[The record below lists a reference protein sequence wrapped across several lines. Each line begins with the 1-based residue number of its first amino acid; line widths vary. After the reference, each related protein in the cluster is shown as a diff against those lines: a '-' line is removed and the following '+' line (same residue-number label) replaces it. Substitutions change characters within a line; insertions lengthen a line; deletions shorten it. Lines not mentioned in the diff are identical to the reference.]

1 MPSEGAFAPSIAGSA
16 VLFCSPGLLSRQ
28 KDPVMN
34 KARNVPGNYCDFPM
48 CVFLADRVKSRLE
61 GIPCADSHSIG
72 SCHHLEAGCGKGL
85 RDEGRLKLEIH
96 YASH

>member
-34 KARNVPGNYCDFPM
+34 KARNVPGNSVIFRCAY
-48 CVFLADRVKSRLE
+48 FLQTV
-61 GIPCADSHSIG
+61 
-72 SCHHLEAGCGKGL
+72 
-85 RDEGRLKLEIH
+85 
-96 YASH
+96 